1 MPGTPINTRVPD
13 KNVKGRAFL
22 TILIFHWITLT
33 IPLEFPSNSIGIRKQ
48 FHWNKEAIPMV
59 LSEYSTGLLQAS
71 KSFPRKAEVLQKHV
85 VIASNKTE
93 E

>member
-1 MPGTPINTRVPD
+1 
-13 KNVKGRAFL
+13 
-22 TILIFHWITLT
+22 
-33 IPLEFPSNSIGIRKQ
+33 
-48 FHWNKEAIPMV
+48 MV